1 MSHIDQ
7 LVSDYGLIAL
17 FLGCFFEGES
27 VAIAGGVLAHR
38 HLLVLWQAIAVIAA
52 GGFCSD
58 MMYFLLGRLFRD
70 HRWVQSFSRRPGVT
84 RVLTAVARNPRRV
97 AATFRFIPGARIIT
111 PLALAH
117 STITPA
123 TYFGIT
129 AVTAMVWATVFGL
142 VGHGIGTAL
151 HLLFGATHT
160 HYVLIAAALGLLA
173 AALLAAWHLRRR

>member
-1 MSHIDQ
+1 MNQIDT

-17 FLGCFFEGES
+17 FLGCFLEGES
-27 VAIAGGVLAHR
+27 VAITGGVLAHR

-58 MMYFLLGRLFRD
+58 MMYFLLGRRFRD

-84 RVLTAVARNPRRV
+84 HVLAAVARNPRRV

-117 STITPA
+117 STIAPA
-123 TYFGIT
+123 TYLGIT
-129 AVTAMVWATVFGL
+129 AITAIVWATVFGL
-142 VGHGIGTAL
+142 VGHGIGSAL
-151 HLLFGATHT
+151 HLLFGGAHT
-160 HYVLIAAALGLLA
+160 HYVLIATALGLLA
-173 AALLAAWHLRRR
+173 AALLAVWHLRRR